1 MLLKYSALEMQVF
14 GKIETVFKELLEHQF
29 KLPDN
34 SEAQVHKLSFHQLL
48 HEEYKEKK
56 MTY

>member
-1 MLLKYSALEMQVF
+1 MQVF

-34 SEAQVHKLSFHQLL
+34 SEAQVHKLSFHQLI

-56 MTY
+56 ITY

>member
-14 GKIETVFKELLEHQF
+14 GKIETVFNELLEHQLF
-29 KLPDN
+29 KLHGN
-34 SEAQVHKLSFHQLL
+34 SEAQVHKFYFHQFI

-56 MTY
+56 IT